1 MVHSLIEAYGLLE
14 HMSVVKPRVATIEEM
29 ARFHTD
35 SYLEHLHKISEDGDN
50 DDPQSAEDEFVY
62 WPSREEAMNCI
73 AFTVTLISKDRL
85 CLSNE
90 EQIIIHDF
98 ILEATQDDYV
108 LEVRHFQC
116 PKWPNPDAP
125 LSSTFELIGVIK
137 EEAMTRDGPTIVH
150 DEYGAVS
157 AGMFCALTTLS
168 QQLENEGVVDIY
180 QVAKMINL
188 MRPGV
193 FTDIEQYQYLYKA
206 MLSLVSNREC
216 GLSPMHM
223 DTNGV
228 MVTADE
234 SDPAESME
242 SLV

>member
-1 MVHSLIEAYGLLE
+1 MRFPVSL
-14 HMSVVKPRVATIEEM
+14 
-29 ARFHTD
+29 
-35 SYLEHLHKISEDGDN
+35 
-50 DDPQSAEDEFVY
+50 QAEDEFVY

-98 ILEATQDDYV
+98 ILEATQVTSSPTAAHVPHIVFHHCNVGSCDVTYDVCVLLCSAWQDDYV

-150 DEYGAVS
+150 DEYVWVS
-157 AGMFCALTTLS
+157 LHVVLTQPLYTS
-168 QQLENEGVVDIY
+168 TVKV
-180 QVAKMINL
+180 NL
-188 MRPGV
+188 
-193 FTDIEQYQYLYKA
+193 
-206 MLSLVSNREC
+206 
-216 GLSPMHM
+216 
-223 DTNGV
+223 
-228 MVTADE
+228 
-234 SDPAESME
+234 
-242 SLV
+242 